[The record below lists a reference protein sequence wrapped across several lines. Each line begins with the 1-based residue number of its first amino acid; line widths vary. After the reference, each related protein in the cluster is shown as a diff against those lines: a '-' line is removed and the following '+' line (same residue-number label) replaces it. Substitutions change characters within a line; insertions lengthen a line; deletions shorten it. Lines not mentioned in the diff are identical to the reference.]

1 MQLIKDK
8 KIVED
13 NWITLPSEA
22 TVSDISEGDVIL
34 PLALW
39 NEAKGNLKNRNG
51 KLGVA
56 LTAEEN
62 IEDILSDLDR
72 LELIALEFPMFKN
85 GRHYSS
91 ARLLRDR
98 YNFEGEIR
106 AYGDVNRDQLY
117 YMTRVG
123 FNTFRLNSD
132 ADIEQALSGFN
143 DFSVQY
149 QSSYDQ
155 PLPLYRRR

>member
-1 MQLIKDK
+1 MPLIKDK
-8 KIVED
+8 KIVD
-13 NWITLPSEA
+13 DTWTTLSPEA
-22 TVSDISEGDVIL
+22 TTSDIANGDTII
-34 PLALW
+34 PLSLW
-39 NEAKGNLKNRNG
+39 NEAKGKLQNRNG

-56 LTAEEN
+56 LTADED
-62 IEDILSDLDR
+62 IEDILNDLDQ
-72 LELIALEFPMFKN
+72 LDLVALEFPMFKN

-98 YNFEGEIR
+98 YNFKGEIR

-123 FNTFRLNSD
+123 FNAFQLND
-132 ADIEQALSGFN
+132 GADIEQALNGFN